1 MAVVVNPGLDR
12 SDTLYSLAAGISLN
26 PWMEV
31 DRTRVMGPE
40 RVLPSSEEELGQE
53 RLSEPTADEWSGEEE
68 EEEEDGAPGEEEE
81 DSAGYYYQPLNQEPD
96 GVSNTPLDQNDTAT
110 HADQLQEVQE
120 RIEAMGLFL
129 PQPPAP
135 DSDEEEDPEAAAA
148 HHSHVSIPMDP
159 DHVELVK
166 RTMAAVNLPSLGVP
180 TWAREISDDQWKDM
194 VQKTLQSRQ
203 SSAGLL
209 LQRK

>member
-1 MAVVVNPGLDR
+1 MSTVHTV
-12 SDTLYSLAAGISLN
+12 DTENALN

-31 DRTRVMGPE
+31 ERTRGMGPE

-53 RLSEPTADEWSGEEE
+53 RVSEPAADEWSGEDG
-68 EEEEDGAPGEEEE
+68 EEEDGAPGEEEE

-96 GVSNTPLDQNDTAT
+96 GVPNTPLEQNDEAT

-135 DSDEEEDPEAAAA
+135 DSDEEEDPEGAAA
-148 HHSHVSIPMDP
+148 HQSHASIPMDP

-166 RTMAAVNLPSLGVP
+166 RTMAAVNLPSLGIP
-180 TWAREISDDQWKDM
+180 AWAREISDDQWKDM

-209 LQRK
+209 LQHK

>member
-1 MAVVVNPGLDR
+1 
-12 SDTLYSLAAGISLN
+12 
-26 PWMEV
+26 MEV
-31 DRTRVMGPE
+31 ECTQVMGPE
-40 RVLPSSEEELGQE
+40 RVLPSSEEDLGQE
-53 RLSEPTADEWSGEEE
+53 RESEPVVEEWSGEDGEG
-68 EEEEDGAPGEEEE
+68 EDGAPGEEEE
-81 DSAGYYYQPLNQEPD
+81 EEDTTGYYYQPLNQEPD
-96 GVSNTPLDQNDTAT
+96 AVNSHHTEQQDEQT

-135 DSDEEEDPEAAAA
+135 DSDEEDPEGAAAC
-148 HHSHVSIPMDP
+148 SHASIPMDP

-166 RTMAAVNLPSLGVP
+166 KTMAAVNLPSLGIP
-180 TWAREISDDQWKDM
+180 AWAREISDDQWEDM

>member
-1 MAVVVNPGLDR
+1 
-12 SDTLYSLAAGISLN
+12 
-26 PWMEV
+26 MEV
-31 DRTRVMGPE
+31 DWTRVMGPE
-40 RVLPSSEEELGQE
+40 RVLPNSEEDLSQERSSE
-53 RLSEPTADEWSGEEE
+53 PVVADEWSGEDG
-68 EEEEDGAPGEEEE
+68 EEEDGAPGEEE
-81 DSAGYYYQPLNQEPD
+81 DQGTGGYYYQPLNQEPD
-96 GVSNTPLDQNDTAT
+96 TANSLHT
-110 HADQLQEVQE
+110 EQPDEPSHADQLHEVQE

-129 PQPPAP
+129 PQPPPP
-135 DSDEEEDPEAAAA
+135 DSDEEEDPEGATACQSQA
-148 HHSHVSIPMDP
+148 SIPMDP

-180 TWAREISDDQWKDM
+180 AWAREISDDQWKDM

>member
-1 MAVVVNPGLDR
+1 MPLFR
-12 SDTLYSLAAGISLN
+12 LQTLSGSSRN

-31 DRTRVMGPE
+31 ERTRVMGPE
-40 RVLPSSEEELGQE
+40 RVLPTSEEDLGQE
-53 RLSEPTADEWSGEEE
+53 RVSEPVADEWSGEDV
-68 EEEEDGAPGEEEE
+68 EEEDGAPGEEEE
-81 DSAGYYYQPLNQEPD
+81 EEEGDSASYYYQPLNQEPD
-96 GVSNTPLDQNDTAT
+96 GGPNTQLDQNDEAT
-110 HADQLQEVQE
+110 HAEQLQEVQE

-135 DSDEEEDPEAAAA
+135 DSDEEEDPEGAAA
-148 HHSHVSIPMDP
+148 HSSASIPMDP

-166 RTMAAVNLPSLGVP
+166 RTMAAVNLPSLGIP
-180 TWAREISDDQWKDM
+180 AWAQEISDDQWKDM

>member
-1 MAVVVNPGLDR
+1 
-12 SDTLYSLAAGISLN
+12 
-26 PWMEV
+26 
-31 DRTRVMGPE
+31 MGPE
-40 RVLPSSEEELGQE
+40 RVLPSSEEELGQA
-53 RLSEPTADEWSGEEE
+53 RLSDPAADEWSGEDG
-68 EEEEDGAPGEEEE
+68 EEEDGALGEEEE
-81 DSAGYYYQPLNQEPD
+81 DSAAYYYQPLNQEPD
-96 GVSNTPLDQNDTAT
+96 GVSNTQLEQNDTAT

-135 DSDEEEDPEAAAA
+135 DSDDEEDLEGAAAQC
-148 HHSHVSIPMDP
+148 SHASIPMDP

-166 RTMAAVNLPSLGVP
+166 RTMAAVNLPTLGIP
-180 TWAREISDDQWKDM
+180 AWAREISDDQWKDM
-194 VQKTLQSRQ
+194 VEKTLQSRQ

>member
-1 MAVVVNPGLDR
+1 
-12 SDTLYSLAAGISLN
+12 
-26 PWMEV
+26 MEV
-31 DRTRVMGPE
+31 GRTRVMGPE

-53 RLSEPTADEWSGEEE
+53 RGSEPTAEEWSGEDGEGEDGAPGEEE
-68 EEEEDGAPGEEEE
+68 EEEEEE

-96 GVSNTPLDQNDTAT
+96 GGPNTQLDQNDEAT
-110 HADQLQEVQE
+110 HVDQLQEVQE

-135 DSDEEEDPEAAAA
+135 DSDEEEDPEGAAARR
-148 HHSHVSIPMDP
+148 SHASIPMDP

-166 RTMAAVNLPSLGVP
+166 RTMAAVNLPSLGIP
-180 TWAREISDDQWKDM
+180 AWAREISDDQWKDM